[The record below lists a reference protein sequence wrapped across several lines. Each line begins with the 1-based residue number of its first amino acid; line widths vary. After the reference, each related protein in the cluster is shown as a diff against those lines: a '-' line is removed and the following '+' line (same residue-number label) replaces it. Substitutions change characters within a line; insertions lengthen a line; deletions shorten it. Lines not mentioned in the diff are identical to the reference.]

1 MLVPELLQG
10 LLAIQILDRLFCKLS
25 KCLRMY
31 PALSKS
37 PIAER
42 KQSAY
47 SNEAS
52 IAMLL
57 VSLLLHESAHAS
69 VFAVNEVDQVL
80 SHAVKARREALV
92 FDSIEIGLRVGLFP
106 GNRVPVELSAVTR
119 LHPRRWRLMYAV
131 ELTPPFGRRS
141 PGKALRL
148 EAPQTGPLE
157 LLTARTDGKSE
168 SCLHEMF
175 QLLSDATIVKVA

>member
-92 FDSIEIGLRVGLFP
+92 FDSIEIGFRVGLFP

-119 LHPRRWRLMYAV
+119 LHPRRWRLMLQ
-131 ELTPPFGRRS
+131 LTPPFGRRS
-141 PGKALRL
+141 PGKEPRL

-157 LLTARTDGKSE
+157 LLTARADGKSG

-175 QLLSDATIVKVA
+175 QLLSDAIIVKVA